1 MVNLDRNKKFKM
13 ESTPIKKKFQW
24 HDIFLAGR
32 NFADYII
39 QISLYYIIKVLAMV
53 GH

>member
-24 HDIFLAGR
+24 HDIFLPGR